1 MSPVG
6 AVNLNQKPLRPTYL
20 TQASDDIE
28 DLLEEATE
36 DTDVAE
42 TACALCDEP
51 DVIETV
57 IATEDPVLIEAVEE
71 AFEEVEEIVI
81 EEAEELPEVLPVIEE
96 IEEAEEILGKS
107 ILF

>member
-1 MSPVG
+1 M
-6 AVNLNQKPLRPTYL
+6 L
-20 TQASDDIE
+20 TE
-28 DLLEEATE
+28 ETGDLE
-36 DTDVAE
+36 E

-57 IATEDPVLIEAVEE
+57 MATEDPVLIEAVEE

-81 EEAEELPEVLPVIEE
+81 EEAADPEVIADVLPVVEE
-96 IEEAEEILGKS
+96 IEEAEEMLGKS